1 MKLFKLDKCLI
12 MSQKNISMK
21 PIKINLKA
29 FVTNN
34 TDTKLKEIKEGTII
48 DR

>member
-1 MKLFKLDKCLI
+1 
-12 MSQKNISMK
+12 MSQNNIILMK

-34 TDTKLKEIKEGTII
+34 IDIKLKEIKEGTII
-48 DR
+48 DK